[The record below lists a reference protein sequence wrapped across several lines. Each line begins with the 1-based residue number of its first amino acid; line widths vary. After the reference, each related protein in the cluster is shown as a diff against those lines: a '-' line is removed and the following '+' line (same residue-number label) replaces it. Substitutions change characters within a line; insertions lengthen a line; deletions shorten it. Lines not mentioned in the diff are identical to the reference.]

1 MSQEKLWN
9 QAKKHPAGYRET
21 GPAEVVAALDAARI
35 IDVREP
41 FEFATGRVPGSEL
54 VPLGQFA
61 AAATSWNKDDLY
73 VLVCRSGAR
82 SGRAAGYLASNG
94 FSRVIN
100 MAGGMMEYAGLGLD
114 LETAA

>member
-1 MSQEKLWN
+1 MSKEQLWDRAE
-9 QAKKHPAGYRET
+9 QHPAGYREV
-21 GPAEVVAALDAARI
+21 GPAEVVASLGSARL

-54 VPLGQFA
+54 VPLGEVAQ
-61 AAATSWNKDDLY
+61 AATRWNKSELV

-82 SGRAAGYLASNG
+82 SGRAAGYLASLG

-100 MAGGMMEYAGLGLD
+100 MAGGMLAYADLGLAI
-114 LETAA
+114 ERAA

>member
-1 MSQEKLWN
+1 LYD
-9 QAKKHPAGYRET
+9 QARKHPAGYRET
-21 GPAEVVAALDAARI
+21 GPEQIMETLGSARI

-41 FEFATGRVPGSEL
+41 FEFATGRVPSSEL
-54 VPLGQFA
+54 VPLDQFA
-61 AAATSWNKDDLY
+61 AASASWNKDALY

-82 SGRAAGYLASNG
+82 SGRAAGYLASQG
-94 FSRVIN
+94 FTRVIN